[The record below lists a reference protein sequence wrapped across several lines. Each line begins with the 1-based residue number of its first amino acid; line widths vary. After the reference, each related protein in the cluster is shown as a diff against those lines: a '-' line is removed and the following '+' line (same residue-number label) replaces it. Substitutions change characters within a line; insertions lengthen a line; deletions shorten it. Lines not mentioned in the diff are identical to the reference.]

1 MDLFMR
7 EGPIERDGLF
17 GIPQVI
23 GIFDEPHMPVANVQE
38 NFLADDVQTLIQRPH
53 KSDSLIFTKN
63 LWGTAWIMKQHNMQI
78 YNAIAQFDPT
88 GNPDG
93 NDPYHN
99 VSLDL
104 LHKFIV
110 IHNTHELEY
119 RLPSL
124 RYPMTLFLQNLI
136 LQMNRLLIVLLVMR
150 FFKRML
156 FLLVKT
162 NHQCPPT

>member
-7 EGPIERDGLF
+7 EEPIERDGLF

-23 GIFDEPHMPVANVQE
+23 GIFDEPHMPVANHVQE

-63 LWGTAWIMKQHNMQI
+63 LWGTAWIMKQHNTQI

-104 LHKFIV
+104 LQKFLAIY
-110 IHNTHELEY
+110 I
-119 RLPSL
+119 
-124 RYPMTLFLQNLI
+124 I
-136 LQMNRLLIVLLVMR
+136 LMNYN
-150 FFKRML
+150 KDCC
-156 FLLVKT
+156 
-162 NHQCPPT
+162 H